1 MIQTR
6 EAAVQPL
13 SHEQE
18 LQEDQYEFPYHY
30 IPRLD
35 KRGFAQVRVLAWGYE
50 YLSYLSFVLD
60 RLGEV
65 PFEAMLDVGCGDGR
79 FVHEAVRRFPD
90 RRFVGVDYSA
100 RAIAQAQAMT
110 PNARFHAGD
119 VTDPGFLPERFQ
131 VATLIEVLEHI
142 PPNAMPAFLR
152 GVHARLAPG
161 ATLIATVPS
170 AVVPVNR
177 KHYQHFTGELLGRTL
192 QPYFTV
198 EALHYLN
205 RVSPVV
211 RAIQRA
217 MTNRLFVVRAR
228 PLVNAFY
235 RGYQQRWLR
244 GGPDD
249 TKRLCAVCRRAGGDG
264 E

>member
-1 MIQTR
+1 MTDTQ
-6 EAAVQPL
+6 EAAAQPL

-18 LQEDQYEFPYHY
+18 LQEEQYEFPYHY

-35 KRGFAQVRVLAWGYE
+35 ERGFAQVRFLAWGYE
-50 YLSYLSFVLD
+50 YLSYLSYVLD
-60 RLGEV
+60 RLGEI
-65 PFEAMLDVGCGDGR
+65 PFGALLDVGCGDGR
-79 FVHEAVRRFPD
+79 FIHEAVRRFPD

-110 PNARFHAGD
+110 PRARFAAGD
-119 VTDPGFLPERFQ
+119 VTDPSFLPERFEA
-131 VATLIEVLEHI
+131 ATLIEVLEHI
-142 PPNAMPAFLR
+142 PPAQMDAFLR

-161 ATLIATVPS
+161 ATLIVTVPS

-177 KHYQHFTGELLGRTL
+177 KHYQHFTGDSLRATL
-192 QPYFTV
+192 APHFAV
-198 EALHYLN
+198 ESLHYLN

-211 RAIQRA
+211 RMAQRA

-235 RGYQQRWLR
+235 RTYQARWLV
-244 GGPDD
+244 GGPGD
-249 TKRLCAVCRRAGGDG
+249 TKRVCAVCRRAGGAG